1 MAEILTATFVFTIL
15 ATSIRIATPLLFS
28 AMGELVAESAGIL
41 NLSIEGTMTLGA
53 LAGFGVAGATG
64 SLWLG
69 ILAAAVTGGLMGLL
83 MAFVSATVKVDQIV
97 AGLALN
103 LLGVGLAFFLFRT
116 IFANSTSAE
125 IPSVGVFTTP
135 EFPFLSGLPI
145 VGEILFSQ
153 QWLTYIAFLSVPL
166 VWLFLNKTRFG
177 LELRS
182 VGHNPSACDMRGIS
196 VQAKQYVGTV
206 FGGMMAGLGGGFLVL
221 STTGLWFPELV
232 SGRGWIALAI
242 VIFGNWRVSWILFGA
257 LFFGLLDALQL
268 SLQAVGVD
276 LPYQLLLALP
286 YVLTIIALVVNR
298 SRSQVPLALAIPY
311 HRGQR

>member
-1 MAEILTATFVFTIL
+1 MSDILTGVFIIAVLTT
-15 ATSIRIATPLLFS
+15 AIRVATPLLFG
-28 AMGELVAESAGIL
+28 AMGELVAESSGIL

-53 LAGFGVAGATG
+53 MAGFAAAGATD

-69 ILAAAVTGGLMGLL
+69 IAGALVTGGLMGLL
-83 MAFVSATVKVDQIV
+83 MAFMSATIKVDQIV

-103 LLGVGLAFFLFRT
+103 LFGIGLSFFLFRT
-116 IFANSTSAE
+116 VFSGTTSVD
-125 IPSVGVFTTP
+125 IPTVGVFATP
-135 EFPFLSGLPI
+135 EFPVLSTIPW
-145 VGEILFSQ
+145 VGEVLFAQ

-166 VWLFLNKTRFG
+166 VWLFLNKTRYG

-182 VGHNPSACDMRGIS
+182 VGHNPSACDMRGIN

-257 LFFGLLDALQL
+257 LFFGFLDALQL
-268 SLQAVGVD
+268 SLQAVGVE

-286 YVLTIIALVVNR
+286 YVLTIVALVVNR
-298 SRSQVPLALAIPY
+298 SRSRAPLSLAIPY

>member
-1 MAEILTATFVFTIL
+1 MGEILTGAFIVAAL
-15 ATSIRIATPLLFS
+15 AMAIRVATPLVFG
-28 AMGELVAESAGIL
+28 AVGELVTESSGIL
-41 NLSIEGTMTLGA
+41 NLSIEGTMTLSA
-53 LAGFGVAGATG
+53 LAAFGVAGATG

-69 ILAAAVTGGLMGLL
+69 VLGALVTGGLMGLL
-83 MAFVSATVKVDQIV
+83 MAFMSSTVKVDQIV

-103 LLGVGLAFFLFRT
+103 LFGVGLSFFLFRT
-116 IFANSTSAE
+116 LFSDSTSID
-125 IPSVGVFTTP
+125 IPTVGVFTAP
-135 EFPFLSGLPI
+135 DLGFLSSIPV

-153 QWLTYIAFLSVPL
+153 QWLTYIAVLSIPL
-166 VWLFLNKTRFG
+166 VWLFLNKTRYG

-196 VQAKQYVGTV
+196 VQARQYVGTL

-232 SGRGWIALAI
+232 SGRGWIALAV
-242 VIFGNWRVSWILFGA
+242 VIFGNWRVSWILLGA
-257 LFFGLLDALQL
+257 LFFGFLDALQL
-268 SLQAVGVD
+268 SLQAVGVE

-286 YVLTIIALVVNR
+286 YVLTIVALVVNR

>member
-1 MAEILTATFVFTIL
+1 MSEVLTGAFIVAVL
-15 ATSIRIATPLLFS
+15 ATSVRVATPLIFG
-28 AMGELVAESAGIL
+28 AVGELVAESAGIL

-53 LAGFGVAGATG
+53 LAGFAVAGATD

-69 ILAAAVTGGLMGLL
+69 IVGALVTGGLMGLL
-83 MAFVSATVKVDQIV
+83 MAFMSATVKVNQIV

-103 LLGVGLAFFLFRT
+103 LFGIGLSFFLFRT
-116 IFANSTSAE
+116 IFANTTSAE
-125 IPSVGVFTTP
+125 IPTVGVFAIP
-135 EFPFLSGLPI
+135 EFPVLSNLRW
-145 VGEILFSQ
+145 VGDILFSQ
-153 QWLTYIAFLSVPL
+153 QWLTYIAFLSIPL
-166 VWLFLNKTRFG
+166 VWLYLNKTRHG

-182 VGHNPSACDMRGIS
+182 VGHNPSACDMRGIN

-242 VIFGNWRVSWILFGA
+242 VIFGNWRVSWVLFGA
-257 LFFGLLDALQL
+257 LFFGFLDALQL

-286 YVLTIIALVVNR
+286 YLLTIVALVVNR